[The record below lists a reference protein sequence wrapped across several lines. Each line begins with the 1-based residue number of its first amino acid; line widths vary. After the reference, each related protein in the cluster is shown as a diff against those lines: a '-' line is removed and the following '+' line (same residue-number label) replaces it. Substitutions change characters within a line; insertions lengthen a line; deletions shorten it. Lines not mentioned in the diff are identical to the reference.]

1 MRISRFINRI
11 AISRKEKTRTSSG
24 ADSFNIVELLRCRG
38 GVENTSVSSQLNAD
52 KETAVSSFKILLRTP
67 TDITVKIDDLIT
79 DLDTNRIFTVILAP
93 KYLEK
98 NKVLELSCEE
108 TI

>member
-1 MRISRFINRI
+1 MRIARLINRI
-11 AISRKEKTRTSSG
+11 SISRKEKSRTSSG
-24 ADSFNIVELLRCRG
+24 ADIFSVVELLTCRG

-67 TDITVKIDDLIT
+67 SDITVKINDLVT
-79 DLDTNRIFTVILAP
+79 DLDTSRVFTVISAP

-98 NKVLELSCEE
+98 NKILELSCEE